1 MRDGRKISVIFDIFD
16 TLIKPRIPVHQQY
29 LIVFE
34 RYGLKMSESEVK
46 NNFKKGQRCVYI
58 STMYDDINRSM
69 IEFKNLSE
77 RYPNYGKASYLTPND
92 WWSLFI
98 RNVIRDEYK
107 VKGIVYNDLNV
118 IQRINYII
126 LRK

>member
-46 NNFKKGQRCVYI
+46 NNFKKG
-58 STMYDDINRSM
+58 
-69 IEFKNLSE
+69 
-77 RYPNYGKASYLTPND
+77 
-92 WWSLFI
+92 
-98 RNVIRDEYK
+98 
-107 VKGIVYNDLNV
+107 
-118 IQRINYII
+118 
-126 LRK
+126 